1 MMSLY
6 DIHKNNYRKG
16 LVQFVGNFM
25 IIFRK
30 LYYLCSMVL
39 STEKFPRIWEFFSRD
54 TSEVLP

>member
-25 IIFRK
+25 YKKVDQFFIFIRTKGSKRIIAG
-30 LYYLCSMVL
+30 L
-39 STEKFPRIWEFFSRD
+39 SP
-54 TSEVLP
+54 

>member
-25 IIFRK
+25 FTLGPEKNKPDSFSAISDCGRVPVETG
-30 LYYLCSMVL
+30 YGRSM
-39 STEKFPRIWEFFSRD
+39 PW
-54 TSEVLP
+54 